1 MPVDVKPGKEISIL
15 SVFNPILELIEWIWW
30 REEKAY
36 VVMPK
41 IWRRRR
47 RRSKEKVAAGRAGRE
62 GKSAEVKE

>member
-15 SVFNPILELIEWIWW
+15 SVFNPILELVEWIWW

-41 IWRRRR
+41 NWKR

>member
-15 SVFNPILELIEWIWW
+15 SVFNPILELVEWIWW

>member
-15 SVFNPILELIEWIWW
+15 SVFNPILELVEWIWW

-41 IWRRRR
+41 IWRRR